1 MAENLLNERYSR
13 TEYPPPAPAPYKG
26 QEESHLIALQY
37 CGMKIHDLLTKHA

>member
-1 MAENLLNERYSR
+1 MAENLFNERYSSR
-13 TEYPPPAPAPYKG
+13 TEYPSTPAPYKG

>member
-1 MAENLLNERYSR
+1 MNVTAEPS
-13 TEYPPPAPAPYKG
+13 TPPAPAPYKG